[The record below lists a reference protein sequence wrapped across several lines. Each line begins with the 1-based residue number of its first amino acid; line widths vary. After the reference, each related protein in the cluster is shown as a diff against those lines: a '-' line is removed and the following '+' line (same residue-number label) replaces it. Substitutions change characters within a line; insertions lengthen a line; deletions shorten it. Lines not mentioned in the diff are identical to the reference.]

1 MITTATVR
9 SVGQID
15 DTAAARIAELW
26 NLAYPDLRE
35 ALTTVINSRRD
46 YLGKPEQVEQ
56 LSEEAKSS
64 AAQYIKRMEETR
76 RALGQLDRGTYR
88 SCTRSPGAFSVSP
101 ALTAVS
107 RALKA
112 LPVGS
117 PHAGTAYRLAGELA
131 DAMAARNA
139 KRMTVAA

>member
-1 MITTATVR
+1 MITTGTVR

-15 DTAAARIAELW
+15 DTTAARISELW

-35 ALTTVINSRRD
+35 ALTNVISNRRD
-46 YLGKPEQVEQ
+46 HLRKAEQAEP
-56 LSEEAKSS
+56 LSQEAKSS

-88 SCTRSPGAFSVSP
+88 GCTRSPGAFTANS
-101 ALTAVS
+101 ALSAVS

-112 LPVGS
+112 VPFGS
-117 PHAGTAYRLAGELA
+117 PHAGNAYRLAGELA
-131 DAMAARNA
+131 DAVAAQNA
-139 KRMTVAA
+139 KRMTTAP